1 MAAIIIVHFVPF
13 HLPVEKAE
21 TTIFKNTALEA
32 KKAVDKG
39 FKEIILTGVNIGD
52 FGKSTG
58 ENFLDLLKAL
68 ENVEG
73 LKRLR
78 LGSIEPNL
86 LKDEIIKLGCQ
97 FKSNYAAFSYSFA
110 SRFG

>member
-1 MAAIIIVHFVPF
+1 MVAIITVRFVPF
-13 HLPVEKAE
+13 HLHVDKAE
-21 TTIFKNTALEA
+21 TTILKIQLPKQ
-32 KKAVDKG
+32 KKQLTKDY
-39 FKEIILTGVNIGD
+39 KEVILTGVNIGD

-68 ENVEG
+68 EKVDG

-86 LKDEIIKLGCQ
+86 VE
-97 FKSNYAAFSYSFA
+97 
-110 SRFG
+110 R